1 MGINVNYQ
9 WRIKAFF
16 TGMIKGAI
24 NSLMRDGFSRDQ
36 SVDYIKDIV
45 EAQRQEALNLEEI
58 FEAKSNE
65 MEVK

>member
-9 WRIKAFF
+9 WRIKSFF
-16 TGMIKGAI
+16 TGLVKGAI
-24 NSLMRDGFSRDQ
+24 DSLMRDGFTRNQ

-45 EAQRQEALNLEEI
+45 EAQRQETLNLEAI

-65 MEVK
+65 KEA